1 MCRKRIRTEK
11 VRSFSNG
18 LEQGVQGEMRDEYLE
33 SDDRGELVFTHNYL
47 EVKKASLS
55 EVVQES
61 DVSSINVV
69 LSQV

>member
-1 MCRKRIRTEK
+1 
-11 VRSFSNG
+11 
-18 LEQGVQGEMRDEYLE
+18 MRDEYLE